1 MSKRMRGNLFWYL
14 FLLIE
19 IYNGFRTKTRQNEDF
34 CCLTSNSREP
44 SVLKIETLSRT
55 HAVCIHTLWLR
66 LKLIVSLSHSHV
78 LGVPFNQRFELIL
91 PIAFCKYA
99 SLFFFVLAVKTMW
112 KTKIRVA
119 FLSWNLLKSLDFGYA
134 FAHSRSLA
142 LYFYAQVQ
150 ISYIPVSL
158 RRR

>member
-14 FLLIE
+14 FLLIK
-19 IYNGFRTKTRQNEDF
+19 IYNGFSTKTRQNEDF

-55 HAVCIHTLWLR
+55 HAVCIHTLWLW

-99 SLFFFVLAVKTMW
+99 SLFFRASSENDVKN
-112 KTKIRVA
+112 KNPRSFS
-119 FLSWNLLKSLDFGYA
+119 FLKFIEVIGFWLCFRLLSLSCSLFLCTSSNFIYSR
-134 FAHSRSLA
+134 FA
-142 LYFYAQVQ
+142 
-150 ISYIPVSL
+150 
-158 RRR
+158 